1 MSRNACA
8 ARGDAFDD
16 IVDLFE
22 QVRALTAFNSIGKD
36 NVAIFAVAFPLRLCQ
51 DPTR

>member
-8 ARGDAFDD
+8 AGGDAFDD

-22 QVRALTAFNSIGKD
+22 QVRSLTIVNTTGKD

-51 DPTR
+51 NPTR